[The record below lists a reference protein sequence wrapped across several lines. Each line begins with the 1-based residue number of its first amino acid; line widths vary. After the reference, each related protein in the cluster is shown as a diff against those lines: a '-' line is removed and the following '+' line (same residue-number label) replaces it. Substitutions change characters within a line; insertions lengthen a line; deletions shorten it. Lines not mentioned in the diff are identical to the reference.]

1 MDEPV
6 IETADQYIYGDEV
19 TISCK
24 AEGNPAPVVSWT
36 KDGKSFVP
44 IAGSGSSEWRVTF
57 NPISYSDT
65 GYYTCI
71 AKNAAGEL
79 TSSHDIIVDG
89 QCWVKIMKNYMH
101 AIIWPDK
108 PNSVGLLL
116 ICEVYGPDCGSKLFL
131 YKNPNGRKRYIVI
144 QSDGHLTRKICWR
157 ILKNTRSQK
166 Q

>member
-1 MDEPV
+1 MDEPL

-24 AEGNPAPVVSWT
+24 AEGNPAPDISWT
-36 KDGKSFVP
+36 KDGKS
-44 IAGSGSSEWRVTF
+44 IAGNGSIHYRLTF

-65 GYYTCI
+65 GNYTCT
-71 AKNAAGEL
+71 AKNAAKEL

-108 PNSVGLLL
+108 PNSAGLLL
-116 ICEVYGPDCGSKLFL
+116 VCEVYGPDCASKPFL
-131 YKNPNGRKRYIVI
+131 Y
-144 QSDGHLTRKICWR
+144 
-157 ILKNTRSQK
+157 
-166 Q
+166 

>member
-36 KDGKSFVP
+36 KDGKSFGP

-57 NPISYSDT
+57 NPISYSDN
-65 GYYTCI
+65 GYYTCT

-89 QCWVKIMKNYMH
+89 ECWVEIKKNYIH
-101 AIIWPDK
+101 AIISDK
-108 PNSVGLLL
+108 HNSAGLLL
-116 ICEVYGPDCGSKLFL
+116 VCEVYGPDCTSKLFL
-131 YKNPNGRKRYIVI
+131 Y
-144 QSDGHLTRKICWR
+144 
-157 ILKNTRSQK
+157 
-166 Q
+166 